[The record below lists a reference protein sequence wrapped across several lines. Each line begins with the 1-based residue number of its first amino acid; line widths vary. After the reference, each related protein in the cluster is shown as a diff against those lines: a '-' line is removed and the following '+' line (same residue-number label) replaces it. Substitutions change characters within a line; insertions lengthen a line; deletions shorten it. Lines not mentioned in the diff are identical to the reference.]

1 MKPLISASELAA
13 RLSAQRAEPS
23 LVLLDVRWALGRAD
37 GKLHYA
43 AAHIPGAVFV
53 DLEREL
59 SGRTSTHSGRHPLP
73 TPADFEASA
82 RSWGIN
88 QDSFVVIYDDSGA
101 LAAARAWWLLR
112 HAGFEQVAVLDGGL
126 DAYQAL
132 GGELASG
139 EVNNPPGDVQLSWG
153 VMPVLNFAQ
162 LEAFPGTLIDSRATA
177 RYLGIE
183 EPIDPVA
190 GHIPGAR
197 NRPTTD
203 NLDAHAKFLP
213 ASDLARAFQTLQGD
227 AKSAGDDAALAAY
240 CGSGVTACH
249 QVLAGA
255 QAGYQ
260 IALYPGSW
268 SQYCSYPQ
276 TPVTTSDEQH
286 RH

>member
-1 MKPLISASELAA
+1 MKPLISASELTA
-13 RLSAQRAEPS
+13 RLAEPT
-23 LVLLDVRWALGRAD
+23 LVLLDVRWVLGRTD
-37 GKLHYA
+37 GKEHYA
-43 AAHIPGAVFV
+43 AQHIPGAVFV
-53 DLEREL
+53 DLDTEL
-59 SGRTSTHSGRHPLP
+59 SGTTTTTHSGRHPLP
-73 TPADFEASA
+73 MPAEFEASA
-82 RSWGIN
+82 RRWGIG
-88 QDSFVVIYDDSGA
+88 QDSSVVIYDDSGA

-112 HAGFEQVAVLDGGL
+112 HADFDQVAVLDGGL
-126 DAYQAL
+126 DAYKEL
-132 GGELASG
+132 GGQLASG
-139 EVNNPPGDVQLSWG
+139 EENNPPGDVQLSWG
-153 VMPVLNFAQ
+153 AMPVLDFAQ
-162 LEAFPGTLIDSRATA
+162 LEGFTGTLIDSRATA

-203 NLDAHAKFLP
+203 NLDAQAKFLP
-213 ASDLARAFQTLQGD
+213 PADLARAFQTLQQG
-227 AKSAGDDAALAAY
+227 AKTAGDDARLAAY

-255 QAGYQ
+255 QAGLQ

-276 TPVTTSDEQH
+276 APVTTSDEQH

>member
-1 MKPLISASELAA
+1 MKPLISASELAGQLA
-13 RLSAQRAEPS
+13 GKLAETA
-23 LVLLDVRWALGRAD
+23 LVLLDVRWVLGRTD
-37 GKLHYA
+37 GKQHYA
-43 AAHIPGAVFV
+43 AEHIPGAVFV

-59 SGRTSTHSGRHPLP
+59 SGATTSHSGRHPLP

-82 RSWGIN
+82 RSWGIT

-112 HAGFEQVAVLDGGL
+112 HAGFGHVAVLDGGL
-126 DAYQAL
+126 EAYKAL
-132 GGELASG
+132 GAQLASG
-139 EVNNPPGDVQLSWG
+139 VEVNPPGDVQLRWG
-153 VMPVLNFAQ
+153 AMPVLEFAQ
-162 LEAFPGTLIDSRATA
+162 LASFSGTLIDSRATA

-203 NLDAHAKFLP
+203 NLDAQAKFLP
-213 ASDLARAFQTLQGD
+213 PSDLARAFDTLQRGGQT
-227 AKSAGDDAALAAY
+227 SGAGAGLAAY

-255 QAGYQ
+255 QAGRA

-276 TPVTTSDEQH
+276 SPVTTSDEQH
-286 RH
+286 RN

>member
-13 RLSAQRAEPS
+13 RLAEPT
-23 LVLLDVRWALGRAD
+23 LVLLDVRWVLGRTD
-37 GKLHYA
+37 GKAHYA

-53 DLEREL
+53 DLDTEL
-59 SGRTSTHSGRHPLP
+59 SGTTTTHSGRHPLP

-82 RSWGIN
+82 RSWGIG
-88 QDSFVVIYDDSGA
+88 QDSSVVIYDDSGA

-112 HAGFEQVAVLDGGL
+112 HAGFDQVAVLDGGL
-126 DAYQAL
+126 DAYKAL
-132 GGELASG
+132 GGQLASG
-139 EVNNPPGDVQLSWG
+139 EENNPPGDVQLSWG
-153 VMPVLNFAQ
+153 AMPVLDFAQ
-162 LEAFPGTLIDSRATA
+162 LEGFTGTLIDSRATA

-203 NLDAHAKFLP
+203 NLDAQAKFLP
-213 ASDLARAFQTLQGD
+213 PADLTRAFQTLQQG
-227 AKSAGDDAALAAY
+227 AKTSRDDARLAAY

-255 QAGYQ
+255 QAGLQ

-276 TPVTTSDEQH
+276 APVTTSDEQH